1 MESIKEIYKIGYGP
15 SSSHTMGPRKASE
28 IFLAKHPECHKFEV
42 TLYGS
47 LAATGKGHL
56 TDYAVQSVLS
66 QQGEVKINWQPEIFL
81 PYHPNG
87 MTLKSFDENGKET
100 DSWTVYSIGGGSLSE
115 GSGEINKVSARYTM
129 RNMSEIKQWCERTG
143 KSYWEYVKECED
155 EDLWDYLAE
164 VWKVMREAVKRGLEN
179 EGVLPG
185 PLNLRRKAGTY
196 YIKARG
202 YKQSLQSRGLVF
214 AYALAVSEENAGGG
228 NSTIPALVGAESLLG
243 RNPFG
248 NSPAG
253 KSGKDEKTEAS
264 LELTCAC
271 FIDGK
276 WNFVITDIESKI
288 SYAVVLKGRISDE
301 IPYRVDFFDEDTMSV
316 VISNSISEFV
326 ITLKSP
332 DEPAP
337 APPPPPKAAATAQ
350 KTNQQSNRQNRYRMW
365 IPPQRVEVPKAKRI
379 NWR

>member
-1 MESIKEIYKIGYGP
+1 MKTLIATIIVCSAFLTATAQGNGESAAGGNSFTRGGP
-15 SSSHTMGPRKASE
+15 PPLPYSDGVPPPPPEENFRQPPPPTGEDVRQPPPSEAGFAEKSAQEENASDGGE
-28 IFLAKHPECHKFEV
+28 E
-42 TLYGS
+42 G
-47 LAATGKGHL
+47 ATGGTGL
-56 TDYAVQSVLS
+56 
-66 QQGEVKINWQPEIFL
+66 EPEQAQKPAEGTAL
-81 PYHPNG
+81 
-87 MTLKSFDENGKET
+87 NGKNPQ
-100 DSWTVYSIGGGSLSE
+100 G
-115 GSGEINKVSARYTM
+115 
-129 RNMSEIKQWCERTG
+129 
-143 KSYWEYVKECED
+143 
-155 EDLWDYLAE
+155 
-164 VWKVMREAVKRGLEN
+164 
-179 EGVLPG
+179 
-185 PLNLRRKAGTY
+185 
-196 YIKARG
+196 
-202 YKQSLQSRGLVF
+202 
-214 AYALAVSEENAGGG
+214 ENAGGG
-228 NSTIPALVGAESLLG
+228 NSTIPALVDAESLLG

-337 APPPPPKAAATAQ
+337 APLPPPKAAATAQ

-365 IPPQRVEVPKAKRI
+365 FPPQRVEVPKAKRI

>member
-1 MESIKEIYKIGYGP
+1 MKTLIATIIVCSAFLTATAQGNGESAAGGNSFTRGGQLPPQYSDGVPPPPPEENFRQPPPPTGEDVRQPPP
-15 SSSHTMGPRKASE
+15 SEAGFAEKSAQEENASDGGE
-28 IFLAKHPECHKFEV
+28 E
-42 TLYGS
+42 G
-47 LAATGKGHL
+47 ATGGTGL
-56 TDYAVQSVLS
+56 
-66 QQGEVKINWQPEIFL
+66 EPEQAQKPAEGIAL
-81 PYHPNG
+81 
-87 MTLKSFDENGKET
+87 NGKNPQ
-100 DSWTVYSIGGGSLSE
+100 G
-115 GSGEINKVSARYTM
+115 
-129 RNMSEIKQWCERTG
+129 
-143 KSYWEYVKECED
+143 
-155 EDLWDYLAE
+155 
-164 VWKVMREAVKRGLEN
+164 
-179 EGVLPG
+179 
-185 PLNLRRKAGTY
+185 
-196 YIKARG
+196 
-202 YKQSLQSRGLVF
+202 
-214 AYALAVSEENAGGG
+214 ENAGGG

-276 WNFVITDIESKI
+276 WNFVITDIKSKI